1 MREKRSVHGQ
11 GPCAAADRDD
21 CSLGASASWC
31 EKALRGQM
39 RVTVP
44 HCKLSSGC
52 IWSSGLPPLPGRRAR
67 QICGQKT
74 SAAGRAGQW
83 SAANLN
89 LIKGSES
96 SAMPASHIVRCLVV
110 QHSALQLHVTPGDVE
125 LRLAQ
130 SLPLPQSRPHL
141 HSSNYAPIR
150 YAAAWPCPAPRAQG
164 RSRWPY
170 GSEGDEAAGV
180 MVPFER
186 RAAALEGRHRLAT
199 ESIISDFQRREGR
212 PAGTQRRTSATTP
225 WERPALHWQG
235 TGMIPCGE
243 CP

>member
-1 MREKRSVHGQ
+1 
-11 GPCAAADRDD
+11 
-21 CSLGASASWC
+21 
-31 EKALRGQM
+31 M

-96 SAMPASHIVRCLVV
+96 SAMPASHIVRCLRVV

-130 SLPLPQSRPHL
+130 SLPLPQSRPPRHL

-150 YAAAWPCPAPRAQG
+150 YAAEWPCPAPRA
-164 RSRWPY
+164 
-170 GSEGDEAAGV
+170 AA
-180 MVPFER
+180 P
-186 RAAALEGRHRLAT
+186 ARHRVDYLRLPTTRGPASPAQPFKLA
-199 ESIISDFQRREGR
+199 RRRSAQDVCDDAVGA
-212 PAGTQRRTSATTP
+212 PGLTWAG
-225 WERPALHWQG
+225 HWQDSMRRMSV
-235 TGMIPCGE
+235 TVRWSP
-243 CP
+243 